1 MLSGKAQE
9 APSGAYTLSSSR
21 EDAERWLR
29 ARVGKVRRLVFD
41 IETAGGLVRHPA
53 KREILC
59 LGLFDGTEAFVIPED
74 QLYGPDYDMGYG
86 WVELYDLLSQFGLVG
101 HNAKFDTMTTSWV
114 LLRKNKPLKVDFDTQ
129 IVHGIL
135 YPAAQKHALDFV
147 VEKFYGWP
155 SWSLTQAEYNDMR
168 SVPLDKLYTYL
179 AKDVQGTGVL
189 AGDLFAMV
197 AQNDNAARVWANVL
211 GPLNNLLAKQ
221 QFFGVCIW
229 TKYVAEELVPEVQS
243 EIDVALAG
251 VQDKAD
257 KILENCDINP
267 DETWPRS
274 HGPGSVKGK
283 PVWVHKFNPGSPNQV
298 KKLYEAQGIS
308 LKSTDEDALSVLI
321 EKGDEFAPRLLDY
334 RGATKLMGTYVRPK
348 LDVPPKTLSSDLLPG
363 DRVFPDYKLFG
374 VITGRLSSAD
384 PNIQNQP
391 RQKRIRRS
399 FRAGW
404 PGHVLM
410 QADYSQAELRVMAAL
425 GNDKWLIDIF
435 ADPDVDVFEQMLP
448 MAFPHRVPRNAE
460 EKKEMRAL
468 LKGVIYGLAFGRQA
482 KAIAHALGMH
492 PAEAQRIIDNFLG
505 AATGL
510 AGWRESV
517 FKRLHSGEGLRTR
530 HGRYFQ
536 NDVITPRNKAAV
548 ERSALSFEPQSS
560 ASDCCVKAAVEL
572 FKWIED
578 SKKPWYLMALVH
590 DSITLDVPE
599 GDAEEA
605 SEVTRAML
613 VKHGQAVF
621 PEVVFAADGGWGKT
635 WDKTG

>member
-1 MLSGKAQE
+1 M
-9 APSGAYTLSSSR
+9 
-21 EDAERWLR
+21 
-29 ARVGKVRRLVFD
+29 GKVRRLVFD
-41 IETAGGLVRHPA
+41 IETAGGLARHPA

-59 LGLFDGTEAFVIPED
+59 LGLFDGQEAFVVPED

-86 WVELYDLLSQFGLVG
+86 WQELYDLLSQFGLVG

-114 LLRKNKPLKVDFDTQ
+114 LLRKNRPLKVDFDTQ

-147 VEKFYGWP
+147 VEKFYGWE

-168 SVPLDKLYTYL
+168 SIPLDKLYTYL
-179 AKDVQGTGVL
+179 AKDVQGTGAL
-189 AGDLFAMV
+189 AGDLFAML
-197 AQNDNAARVWANVL
+197 AENQNAANVWANVL

-229 TKYVAEELVPEVQS
+229 TKYVEEELVPDVQN
-243 EIDVALAG
+243 EIDAALAG

-257 KILENCDINP
+257 KILAEFDIDPNKA
-267 DETWPRS
+267 WPRS
-274 HGPGSVKGK
+274 HGPGSIKGK
-283 PVWVHKFNPGSPNQV
+283 PVWVHKFNPGSPAQV
-298 KKLYEAQGIS
+298 KKLYEAQGVI
-308 LKSTDEDALSVLI
+308 LKSTDEDALSGLI

-348 LDVPPKTLSSDLLPG
+348 LDVPPKTLSKDLLPG

-391 RQKRIRRS
+391 RQKRVRRC

-425 GNDKWLIDIF
+425 GNDAWLIEIF
-435 ADPDVDVFEQMLP
+435 ADPDVDVFEEMLP
-448 MAFPHRVPRNAE
+448 MAFPHRVPKNAE
-460 EKKEMRAL
+460 EKKDMRAK

-482 KAIAHALGMH
+482 KAIGHSLDMH
-492 PAEAQRIIDNFLG
+492 PREAQGIIDNFLG

-517 FKRLHSGEGLRTR
+517 YKRLHSGEGLRTR

-560 ASDCCVKAAVEL
+560 ASDCCVLAAVEL

-578 SKKPWYLMALVH
+578 NQKPWYLMALVH

-599 GDAEEA
+599 EDAEEA
-605 SEVTRAML
+605 SSVTRAML
-613 VKHGQAVF
+613 VKHGERIF
-621 PEVVFAADGGWGKT
+621 PEVTFAADGGYGKT
-635 WDKTG
+635 WDATG

>member
-1 MLSGKAQE
+1 MNGKAQA
-9 APSGAYTLSSSR
+9 APSGEYTLSSSR
-21 EDAERWLR
+21 EDAERWLD
-29 ARVGKVRRLVFD
+29 ARLGKVQRLVFD
-41 IETAGGLVRHPA
+41 IETAGGLRVHPA

-59 LGLFDGTEAFVIPED
+59 LGLHDGRETLIIPED
-74 QLYGPDYDMGYG
+74 QLYGPDYEDGG
-86 WVELYDLLSQFGLVG
+86 TWQELYDRLSRFGLVG
-101 HNAKFDTMTTSWV
+101 HNAKFDTMTLSYV
-114 LLRKNKPLKVDFDTQ
+114 LIRRNRPLKVHFDTQ

-135 YPAAQKHALDFV
+135 YPAAQKHALEVV
-147 VEKFYGWP
+147 VEKFYGWE

-168 SVPLDKLYTYL
+168 SVPLDKLYPYL
-179 AKDVQGTGVL
+179 AKDVQGTGAL
-189 AGDLFAMV
+189 ASDLFLMLSH
-197 AQNDNAARVWANVL
+197 NEDAARVWKNVL

-229 TKYVAEELVPEVQS
+229 TKYVKEELVPAVQA

-257 KILENCDINP
+257 KILVEHEINP

-283 PVWVHKFNPGSPNQV
+283 PVWVHKFNPGSPKQV
-298 KKLYEAQGIS
+298 KQLYEIQGIS
-308 LKSTDEDALSVLI
+308 LKSTDEDALSALI
-321 EKGDEFAPRLLDY
+321 DKGDEFAPRLLDY

-348 LDVPPKTLSSDLLPG
+348 LEVPPLTKSHDLLPG

-374 VITGRLSSAD
+374 VITGRLSSAE

-391 RQKRIRRS
+391 RQKRIRRA
-399 FRAGW
+399 FRNGW

-435 ADPDVDVFEQMLP
+435 ADPTIDVFEQMLP
-448 MAFPHRVPRNAE
+448 MAFPHRVPKDAE
-460 EKKEMRAL
+460 EKKDMRAK

-482 KAIAHALGMH
+482 KAIAKALGMH

-510 AGWRESV
+510 ASWRESV
-517 FKRLHSGEGLRTR
+517 FTRLHSGAGLRTR

-560 ASDCCVKAAVEL
+560 ASDCCVLAAVEL
-572 FKWIED
+572 FQWIED
-578 SKKPWYLMALVH
+578 NAKPWFLMALVH

-599 GDAEEA
+599 EDAEEA

-613 VKHGQAVF
+613 VKHGQRIF

-635 WDKTG
+635 WDATG